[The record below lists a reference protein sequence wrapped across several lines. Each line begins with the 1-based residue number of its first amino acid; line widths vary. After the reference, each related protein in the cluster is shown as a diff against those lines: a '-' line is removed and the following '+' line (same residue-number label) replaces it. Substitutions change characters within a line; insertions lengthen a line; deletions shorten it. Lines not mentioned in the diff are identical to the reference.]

1 MVSLLADGDHHHH
14 HADHDDHG
22 PHQGLLPPSL
32 LTAKPYLTS
41 ANFRCDTINVNGHTN
56 LRLSL
61 NMMTP
66 IPPDPWVSSQAMPH
80 INYALRQV
88 GGAHLKLLADS

>member
-1 MVSLLADGDHHHH
+1 M
-14 HADHDDHG
+14 
-22 PHQGLLPPSL
+22 
-32 LTAKPYLTS
+32 
-41 ANFRCDTINVNGHTN
+41 NGHTN
-56 LRLSL
+56 LRLTL

-88 GGAHLKLLADS
+88 GPHLEPLADKLFSRLVTLTQWQMS